1 MSKTLKEKSAVRRHR
16 DLDGRCHQGD
26 SRLLSGLLRKEGVR
40 RSHVPAGCLEQ
51 KRAEPQTIDYRY

>member
-16 DLDGRCHQGD
+16 DLVGRCRQGD
-26 SRLLSGLLRKEGVR
+26 SGLLSGLRKEGVR

-51 KRAEPQTIDYRY
+51 KRAEPQTIDYSY